1 MSWDRVLFIWLMA
14 KLVVKLMFDAAV
26 VELDWSLCRAVQGL
40 AGLSIVQTASIL
52 FDLLII
58 SSIQS
63 CLEFTTNYIKGLCSQ
78 MQLRVSLIC
87 TAGILQ
93 AATPCSNSSDKYHIY
108 STTAR
113 HQHWLIQAQIEIDN

>member
-1 MSWDRVLFIWLMA
+1 
-14 KLVVKLMFDAAV
+14 
-26 VELDWSLCRAVQGL
+26 L

-93 AATPCSNSSDKYHIY
+93 AATPCSNSSDKYHI
-108 STTAR
+108 
-113 HQHWLIQAQIEIDN
+113 L